1 MAKPKIIGEYIKQ
14 LVHEEKF
21 SLTDFA
27 KEINTTIQ
35 NVRDIFT
42 RSTIDSDLL
51 LKISRALE
59 KNVFSY
65 FDDEEPIASIKAVEK
80 EAYQKEIESFNSE
93 IHLLK
98 CSISEKEIRIN
109 ELLSRISDQEDIIRL
124 LKEKEQFLNNRN

>member
-1 MAKPKIIGEYIKQ
+1 MQ
-14 LVHEEKF
+14 F
-21 SLTDFA
+21 Q
-27 KEINTTIQ
+27 NTTIQ

-124 LKEKEQFLNNRN
+124 LKEKEQFLNNRT